1 MTTLP
6 PSYFQQYAGQVTL
19 LGAATERLRNNQIGA
34 ISAVQAHFSLS
45 DQPALVAMPTGTGKS
60 AVLVTLAFLLQA
72 QRVLVITPSVIVREQ
87 LTKGFRSLDIL
98 KRTGTLPT
106 SCPEPTVV
114 EVDGYLTDTAAW
126 EALRAADVV
135 VASPPSVSPVP
146 ERVAEPPQDLFDLVL
161 VDEAH
166 HAEAPTWKA
175 LLGHFPNARRV
186 LCSATPFRNDRQ
198 TLGARIVYHYP
209 LKRAQQE
216 NIFSKITFLPVTAA
230 SPEDADIAIAKQAD
244 ATFKKD
250 QAAGLDHRV
259 MVRTTRK
266 SRAKDLKR
274 VYADH
279 TTLKLEEIHSGMA
292 LKTIRTRLKKLYDGE
307 VDGVIAVDMM
317 GEGFDFPNLKIAAI
331 HSPHKSLPVT
341 LQFIGRFARTGFKGQ
356 PIGDATF
363 IAEENSIRHDEY
375 QLYSPDEPDWGEII
389 ANLGDRRVQMEMA
402 KQDFFDTFQR
412 TVNPTNETDPVSRL
426 ALGHLEPFFHVKI
439 YQLSDPTSFKLE
451 ASPQGLTVQYAEIS
465 KDLNVSAMVWVQG
478 QKPRWLRPSLLQ
490 DVKYQLL
497 IVYFDQKSNLMF
509 VCSTFKE
516 DEVYDLV
523 VDSFAPPGTYEVAA
537 PLLRR
542 VMTDWKDPELYSIGM
557 RNRQAA
563 IGQES
568 YRMLSG
574 GAAHHA
580 VSKRDGKRFTRGH
593 AFGASVEGA
602 RKKTLGISSNYAKVW
617 SLQSGDLNSLV
628 LWCQALAAKLADPAS
643 DTKTTPL
650 DMLDGGQIIT
660 SFRDPTQHT
669 VIMADW
675 PAKLYKAAARSKTLR
690 LTSAAHPDGKTV
702 HPLELELRVRP
713 DQCTTSAL
721 RFDVHGLGEVI
732 ECQLTLDPLP
742 RHDVLTGQSCKLE
755 LWSAGKPVGTFGEFL
770 DGHAPEFWFE
780 DLATLTRN
788 VQYSPID
795 FDERVPADTFEVV
808 DWNTAGVDI
817 EAEITTHNPGAKS
830 IQDYLKQRLAGQH
843 QVVFFDHDT
852 GEAADFI
859 TLDATGDPHRPIVM
873 HLYHCKGS
881 SEPRAGSR
889 VDDMYEVLGQCIKC
903 MRYRDR
909 NALRTHLLTREKK
922 YQAAG
927 SGTRYVT
934 GDAATMATVLDTPGA
949 LVIPVTVW
957 AVQPGLD
964 STKATLEKDPKMHR
978 LIDGVQMLLNEQASL
993 LKVMCS

>member
-1 MTTLP
+1 M
-6 PSYFQQYAGQVTL
+6 
-19 LGAATERLRNNQIGA
+19 
-34 ISAVQAHFSLS
+34 
-45 DQPALVAMPTGTGKS
+45 
-60 AVLVTLAFLLQA
+60 
-72 QRVLVITPSVIVREQ
+72 
-87 LTKGFRSLDIL
+87 
-98 KRTGTLPT
+98 
-106 SCPEPTVV
+106 
-114 EVDGYLTDTAAW
+114 
-126 EALRAADVV
+126 V
-135 VASPPSVSPVP
+135 VASPPSVSPTP
-146 ERVAEPPQDLFDLVL
+146 GRVAAPPQDLFDLVL

-175 LLGHFPNARRV
+175 LLEHFPAARRV

-198 TLGARIVYHYP
+198 ALGARIVYHYP

-216 NIFSKITFLPVTAA
+216 NIFSKITFVPVTAA
-230 SPEDADIAIAKQAD
+230 SPEQVDIAIAKQAE
-244 ATFKKD
+244 ASFRKD
-250 QAAGLDHRV
+250 QSAGFDHRV

-266 SRAKDLKR
+266 SRAKDLRR

-279 TTLKLEEIHSGMA
+279 TTLKLEEIYSGMT
-292 LKTIRTRLKKLYDGE
+292 LKTIQARLKKLYEGE

-331 HSPHKSLPVT
+331 HAPHKSLPVT
-341 LQFIGRFARTGFKGQ
+341 LQFIGRFARTGFNGQ

-389 ANLGDRRVQMEMA
+389 ANLGDRRVQVEVA
-402 KQDFFDTFQR
+402 KQTFFDTFQK
-412 TVNPTNETDPVSRL
+412 TVRPADETDPVSRL
-426 ALGHLEPFFHVKI
+426 ALGHFEPFFHVKI
-439 YQLSDPTSFKLE
+439 YQLPDPASFKLG
-451 ASPQGLTVQYAEIS
+451 ASPQGLTVQYAEVS
-465 KDLNVSAMVWVQG
+465 KDLNVSALVWVDG
-478 QKPRWLRPSLLQ
+478 QKPKWLRPSLLQ
-490 DVKYQLL
+490 DIKYHLL
-497 IVYFDQKSNLMF
+497 IVYFDKASNLMF
-509 VCSTFKE
+509 VCSTCKE

-542 VMTDWKDPELYSIGM
+542 VMTDWQDPELYSIGM

-617 SLQSGDLNSLV
+617 SLQYGDLNSLV
-628 LWCQALAAKLADPAS
+628 LWCQALAVKLADPAS

-650 DMLDGGQIIT
+650 DMLDGGLIIT
-660 SFRDPTQHT
+660 SFPDPAQHT

-675 PAKLYKAAARSKTLR
+675 PARLYKPAAWTKTLR
-690 LTSAAHPDGKTV
+690 LVSATHPGGLTV
-702 HPLELELRVRP
+702 NPLDLELRVRP

-721 RFDVHGLGEVI
+721 RFDVHCLTETI
-732 ECQLTLDPLP
+732 ECQLTLGPLP
-742 RHDVLTGQSCKLE
+742 QHSVLPGQSCKLE
-755 LWSAGKPVGTFGEFL
+755 VRSAGKPSGTFCDFL
-770 DGHAPEFWFE
+770 DRHAPEFWFD

-788 VQYSPID
+788 VLYSPID
-795 FDERVPADTFEVV
+795 LDERVPTDTFKVV
-808 DWNTAGVDI
+808 DWGSAGVDI
-817 EAEITTHNPGAKS
+817 EAEITAHRSGTIS
-830 IQDYLKQRLAGQH
+830 IQEYLKRQLAGQH

-859 TLDATGDPHRPIVM
+859 TLDTTSDPHRPIVM

-881 SEPRAGSR
+881 GEARAGSR
-889 VDDMYEVLGQCIKC
+889 VGDMYEVLGQCIKC

-909 NALRTHLLTREKK
+909 NTLRKHFLEREKK

-934 GDAATMATVLDTPGA
+934 GDAAIMASILATPGA

-964 STKATLEKDPKMHR
+964 STKATLEKDPKMHH
-978 LIDGVQMLLNEQASL
+978 LIDGVQMLLNEQASQ
-993 LKVMCS
+993 LKVMCT